1 MAASRFEHNMPDKPC
16 FRTETEFVAW
26 LRHRTARRASG
37 LRLGIGDDAA
47 LVEVPPG
54 RELILT
60 TDMSIEGVHFT
71 SRLHP
76 PQAVGHRA
84 LARSLSD
91 IAAMGGTPRYALIS
105 LAVSKHTNRVWIE
118 GFFQG
123 LLALAKRFGVAVI
136 GGDTAVVRGASTIDV
151 VVAGEVPRGRALRRS
166 GARPGD
172 QVYVSG
178 RLGLAA
184 LGLRLL
190 PSPARHRKPAEMAA
204 IRAQL
209 FPQPQCALGRF
220 LSEQGLATAL
230 IDLSDGLSI
239 DLKRLCDASGVGA
252 CLFRGRIPSPSLPN
266 AATSLELALNGG
278 EDYQLLF
285 TVSPTKRSQ
294 LPRRFGRIPLHCIG
308 EIRALRGIQLI
319 TPDGKTR
326 TLEPHGYDHFA
337 RR

>member
-1 MAASRFEHNMPDKPC
+1 
-16 FRTETEFVAW
+16 
-26 LRHRTARRASG
+26 
-37 LRLGIGDDAA
+37 
-47 LVEVPPG
+47 
-54 RELILT
+54 
-60 TDMSIEGVHFT
+60 
-71 SRLHP
+71 
-76 PQAVGHRA
+76 
-84 LARSLSD
+84 LSD

-105 LAVSKHTNRVWIE
+105 LAASKHASRAWIE

-123 LLALAKRFGVAVI
+123 LLALAKRCGVAVI

-151 VVAGEVPRGRALRRS
+151 VVAGEVPRGKALRRS

-190 PSPARHRKPAEMAA
+190 HSPARGRRVGAHGRPVPIYRDAPLPFVQPRAPGRSSTEAAA

-230 IDLSDGLSI
+230 IDVSDGLSI
-239 DLKRLCDASGVGA
+239 DLMRLCEASDVGA
-252 CLFRGRIPSPSLPN
+252 CLFRDRVPSPPLTD
-266 AATSLELALNGG
+266 AAASLELALHGG

-294 LPRRFGRIPLHCIG
+294 LPRRLGRIPLHCIG
-308 EIRALRGIQLI
+308 EIRASRGIQLI

-326 TLEPHGYDHFA
+326 ALEPRGYDHFA